1 MLFLQLKSLGFNYN
15 FNALSGDAEENELM
29 KAFSKIFETGPN
41 LNAIKILQ
49 AIYPVLSFLVRIS
62 IVASPFFFL
71 IYIGLQLPAPIDAV
85 TQKAVATMN
94 DIGMGLL
101 KETKSDKT
109 YRKDIL
115 SVLAKANTVEAKVNQ
130 MKDED
135 VMSRA

>member
-29 KAFSKIFETGPN
+29 KAFSKIFETGQN
-41 LNAIKILQ
+41 INAIKLLQ
-49 AIYPVLSFLVRIS
+49 AMYPVLRFLVRIS

-71 IYIGLQLPAPIDAV
+71 IYIGLQPAPIDAV
-85 TQKAVATMN
+85 TQKAVAIMN
-94 DIGMGLL
+94 DIGTGLL
-101 KETKSDKT
+101 KESKSDKT

-115 SVLAKANTVEAKVNQ
+115 SVLAKANNVEAKANR